1 MRVEEQFLYPLFF
14 CFALRT
20 RTAATTLAKST
31 LLVASTTTSTSAM
44 STIPTAAF
52 SPDNDWIARDDYVL
66 YVDLDGSLG
75 DVYDVERSYGSP
87 GNGDMHS
94 FNIYVNG
101 DILKG
106 GYAANIFR
114 SYG

>member
-1 MRVEEQFLYPLFF
+1 MV
-14 CFALRT
+14 
-20 RTAATTLAKST
+20 
-31 LLVASTTTSTSAM
+31 TSN
-44 STIPTAAF
+44 TISSVPTAAF
-52 SPDNDWIARDDYVL
+52 SPDTRDSGYAYYVHP
-66 YVDLDGSLG
+66 SG
-75 DVYDVERSYGSP
+75 DIRISYDFNSYGSP

-101 DILKG
+101 DILEG